1 VRPESDW
8 QESNHDRIYDRATT
22 SGEGRRSFAVV
33 AFAVSVFMLL
43 SSVSCRQI
51 TAIGPAKNVLESGLV
66 TVTDID
72 QFIAD
77 EGPALRQ
84 FARESDEPTIIIPG
98 YPLDVVL
105 NRDDVIKSSD
115 AQLRAIILER
125 SAALVYAEGLDAFD
139 RTGKQSIRRVSLQG
153 LLELAVE
160 QISGSNHTR
169 ANVLA
174 ALSLL
179 ALTVFGAIT
188 LATAQGWG
196 RMRALGLAVVA
207 GSLPVLVLSY
217 LLRLFVGAV
226 GGDDPFVAS
235 LRDISKTTLS
245 VPIRNSLIVLVA
257 GVLLTAMSV
266 VLARVDRMSSPA
278 PEPAEDDW

>member
-1 VRPESDW
+1 VRPEADW

-43 SSVSCRQI
+43 SSVSCRQV

-84 FARESDEPTIIIPG
+84 FARESDKSTVVIPG
-98 YPLDVVL
+98 YPLDVVV
-105 NRDDVIKSSD
+105 NRDDVIKSDD

-160 QISGSNHTR
+160 QISASNHTR

-226 GGDDPFVAS
+226 GGDDPFVAG
-235 LRDISKTTLS
+235 LRDISKSTLS
-245 VPIRNSLIVLVA
+245 VPIRNSLVVLVA
-257 GVLLTAMSV
+257 GVLLIAMSV

-278 PEPAEDDW
+278 SEPVEDDW